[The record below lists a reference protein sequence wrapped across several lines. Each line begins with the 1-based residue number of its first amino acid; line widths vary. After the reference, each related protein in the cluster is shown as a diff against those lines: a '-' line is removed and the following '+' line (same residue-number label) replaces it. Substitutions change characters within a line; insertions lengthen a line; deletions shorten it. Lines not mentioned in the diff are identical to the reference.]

1 MLPDRRSL
9 VVLLLAVLLC
19 GYAPASGIAAAAVDG
34 DDESVED
41 AVDESIE
48 DAVDDSTDSIDAA
61 NVSLDQE
68 SDDWHDSADSGNGS
82 SGTDA
87 TAGGTTDIS
96 LVDPTA
102 DATSSET
109 TEWTDSD
116 DDFPTVTEDIPED
129 PENATD
135 GAENATDDV
144 GDDVND
150 TTDDVD
156 DTTDDVNDTTDDVN
170 DTTDDVE
177 EEVDDT
183 TDDVDD
189 TTDEVEDT
197 TDDAT
202 NTTVST
208 DETIGDIS
216 DSATGTLDSTEVGVV
231 QAIEESID
239 ATVAI
244 DGDSID
250 ASVTVDDGAV
260 DDTLTTVTDSDQSS
274 DADGREES
282 TDAAA
287 PADETLVD
295 GTTADESSG
304 AGDSAASDS
313 EGEDRGSGIPLP
325 DEGTQSGIAISA
337 VVIGAALL
345 ARNAGAAAA
354 LSAASASS
362 GSLLATLVTV
372 FQDWAARV
380 LAVFGYKRYSDDDPL
395 EHETREQLYEFI
407 RDSPGAYLTEISEGT
422 DVKMGTARYHL
433 RILAFENLVTSE
445 EIRGRR
451 RYVPVGTEWAELEA
465 ALHDE
470 TTARIVESLA
480 EKGPDSVSGLADRLD
495 RDPSTITHHLDRL
508 AEDGIVERERDGR
521 AVVNK
526 LSDSARIALE
536 DEAPTPAAPRAP
548 SSAD

>member
-34 DDESVED
+34 DDG
-41 AVDESIE
+41 SIE
-48 DAVDDSTDSIDAA
+48 DAVYDSTDSVDAA

-109 TEWTDSD
+109 AEWTDSD

-129 PENATD
+129 PENVTD

-156 DTTDDVNDTTDDVN
+156 DTTDDVD

-239 ATVAI
+239 ATVAT

-260 DDTLTTVTDSDQSS
+260 DDTLTTDSDQSA

-287 PADETLVD
+287 PADETEETLAD
-295 GTTADESSG
+295 GTTGDESSG
-304 AGDSAASDS
+304 ASDSAASDS
-313 EGEDRGSGIPLP
+313 DDEDRGSGIPLP
-325 DEGTQSGIAISA
+325 DDRTQSGVAISA

-395 EHETREQLYEFI
+395 EHETREQLYGFI

-465 ALHDE
+465 ALNDE

-480 EKGPDSVSGLADRLD
+480 EEGPDSVSGLADRLD

>member
-34 DDESVED
+34 DDGSVED

-48 DAVDDSTDSIDAA
+48 DAVDDSMDSVDAA

-109 TEWTDSD
+109 TEWTDSG
-116 DDFPTVTEDIPED
+116 DDFPNVTEDIPED
-129 PENATD
+129 PENATG

-156 DTTDDVNDTTDDVN
+156 DTTDDVN

-295 GTTADESSG
+295 GTTADESSSTDG
-304 AGDSAASDS
+304 STDSDS
-313 EGEDRGSGIPLP
+313 DGEDRGSGIPLP

-451 RYVPVGTEWAELEA
+451 RYVTVGTEWAELEA

>member
-34 DDESVED
+34 DDGSVED

-48 DAVDDSTDSIDAA
+48 DAVDESTDSIDAA

-68 SDDWHDSADSGNGS
+68 LDDWHDSADSGNGS

-109 TEWTDSD
+109 AEWTDSD

-129 PENATD
+129 PENVTD
-135 GAENATDDV
+135 GAENAT
-144 GDDVND
+144 DDVND

-156 DTTDDVNDTTDDVN
+156 DTTDDVEEEVD

-189 TTDEVEDT
+189 TTDKVEDT

-231 QAIEESID
+231 QAIKESID

-287 PADETLVD
+287 PADETLAD
-295 GTTADESSG
+295 GTTGDESSG

-395 EHETREQLYEFI
+395 EHETREQLYGFI

-526 LSDSARIALE
+526 LADSARIALE

>member
-34 DDESVED
+34 DDGSVED

-48 DAVDDSTDSIDAA
+48 DAVYESTDSVDAA

-109 TEWTDSD
+109 AEWTDSD

-129 PENATD
+129 PENVTD

-156 DTTDDVNDTTDDVN
+156 DTTDDV
-170 DTTDDVE
+170 E

-189 TTDEVEDT
+189 TTDKVEDT

-260 DDTLTTVTDSDQSS
+260 DDTLTTDSDQSA
-274 DADGREES
+274 DADGREGS

-287 PADETLVD
+287 PADETEETLAD
-295 GTTADESSG
+295 GTTGDESSG

-395 EHETREQLYEFI
+395 EHETREQLYGFI
-407 RDSPGAYLTEISEGT
+407 RDSPGAYLTEITEGT

-433 RILAFENLVTSE
+433 RILEFENLVTSE

-480 EKGPDSVSGLADRLD
+480 EEGPDSVSGLADRLD

>member
-34 DDESVED
+34 DDGSVED

-61 NVSLDQE
+61 SVSLDQE
-68 SDDWHDSADSGNGS
+68 SDDEHDSVDSGNGS

-87 TAGGTTDIS
+87 TAGGTTDTIS
-96 LVDPTA
+96 VDPTA

-116 DDFPTVTEDIPED
+116 DDFPTVTEDIPKD

-156 DTTDDVNDTTDDVN
+156 DTTDDVNDTTDNVK
-170 DTTDDVE
+170 

-189 TTDEVEDT
+189 TTDKVEDT

-287 PADETLVD
+287 PADETLAD

-313 EGEDRGSGIPLP
+313 DDEDRGSGIPLP

-407 RDSPGAYLTEISEGT
+407 RDSPGAYLTEITEGT

-451 RYVPVGTEWAELEA
+451 RYVTVGTEWAELEA

>member
-34 DDESVED
+34 DDGSVED

-48 DAVDDSTDSIDAA
+48 DAVDDSTDSIDAT
-61 NVSLDQE
+61 NESLDQE

-87 TAGGTTDIS
+87 TAGGTTDTIS
-96 LVDPTA
+96 VDPTA

-260 DDTLTTVTDSDQSS
+260 DDTLTTVTDSDQSA

-287 PADETLVD
+287 PADETLAD

-395 EHETREQLYEFI
+395 EHGTREQLYEFI
-407 RDSPGAYLTEISEGT
+407 RDSPGAYLTEITEGT

>member
-34 DDESVED
+34 DDGSVED

-48 DAVDDSTDSIDAA
+48 DAVDESTDSVDAA

-109 TEWTDSD
+109 AEWTDSD

-129 PENATD
+129 PENVTD

-156 DTTDDVNDTTDDVN
+156 

-239 ATVAI
+239 GTVAI

-260 DDTLTTVTDSDQSS
+260 DDTLTTVTDSDQSA

-287 PADETLVD
+287 PADETLAD

-313 EGEDRGSGIPLP
+313 DDEDRESGIPLP
-325 DEGTQSGIAISA
+325 DDRTQSGVAISA

-451 RYVPVGTEWAELEA
+451 RYVTVGTEWAELEA

-480 EKGPDSVSGLADRLD
+480 EEGPDSVSGLADRLD

-526 LSDSARIALE
+526 LADSARIALE